1 MRRPTFLEGVGVAL
15 AASLAGALA
24 YAALTQMATPGS
36 VLRIVV
42 AGLGLAYL
50 LYLLGRSEER
60 VGRVTA
66 VAAWTL
72 AAALLWL
79 AEPPLG
85 FYLLGHAGVVWLVR
99 SLYFHAGVL
108 PALADLGLSGL
119 GLIAAIGA
127 AVQTGSLLL
136 SLWCYFLVQALFI
149 AIPTR
154 AGVRPA
160 PAREDDSFE
169 RAHRVAEA
177 AVRRLSAID

>member
-1 MRRPTFLEGVGVAL
+1 MRRPSFLEGVGVAL
-15 AASLAGALA
+15 VASVAGALA
-24 YAALTQMATPGS
+24 YAALTLVAVPGA
-36 VLRIVV
+36 VLRLVV
-42 AGLGLAYL
+42 VGLGLAYL

-66 VAAWTL
+66 VAAWAL
-72 AAALLWL
+72 AAVLLWL

-85 FYLLGHAGVVWLVR
+85 LYLLGHATIVWLVR
-99 SLYFHAGVL
+99 SLYFHAGIL

-119 GLIAAIGA
+119 GFVAAIGA

-136 SLWCYFLVQALFI
+136 SLWSYFLVQALFT

-154 AGVRPA
+154 AAGGTA
-160 PAREDDSFE
+160 PVNEDDAFE